1 MFSPKSR
8 SLLSAHAPPL
18 PPSPLE
24 SASGEFWREYSRLR
38 ELQQQTDGVN
48 SLVWARSSDRAARYA
63 RERVARLTQEERK
76 KRDDRIAAEEARLR
90 SEEDAK
96 ALAAYQA
103 AEERRVAEEDAV
115 RKAVLE
121 AEVARRLAEEAA
133 FALAL
138 AAKKREEEEEEEALA
153 RVMAEENERKAE
165 LAARKKAEAEAEVAL
180 AELRHKAEE
189 KAEMERVLKAEAFRV
204 EEAKARVAMEANISK
219 PDKPALQSV
228 VDNSNVSKSL
238 SNYVVTLV
246 YAAEKTDAHRCDN
259 IMVSAMKHEESNSFK
274 HNADE
279 ESALLLINLGK
290 KTSLS
295 PPVVCSS
302 PKTLRNSWS
311 SVLTPDSEIV
321 TRSPINVRLPSE
333 MFDYEVNDYL
343 PLILERSM
351 TPISFHLHSQTA

>member
-8 SLLSAHAPPL
+8 SLLSALAPPPL

-133 FALAL
+133 LALAL
-138 AAKKREEEEEEEALA
+138 VAKKREEEEEALA

-165 LAARKKAEAEAEVAL
+165 LAARKKGEAEAEVAAL

-238 SNYVVTLV
+238 SNHVVTLV
-246 YAAEKTDAHRCDN
+246 YAAEKTDTHRCDN

-311 SVLTPDSEIV
+311 SVLTPDTEIV

-333 MFDYEVNDYL
+333 IFDYEVNDYL